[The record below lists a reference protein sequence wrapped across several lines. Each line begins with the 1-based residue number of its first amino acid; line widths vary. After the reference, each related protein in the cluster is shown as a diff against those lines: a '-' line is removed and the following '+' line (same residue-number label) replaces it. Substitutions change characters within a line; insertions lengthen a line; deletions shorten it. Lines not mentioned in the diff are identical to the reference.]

1 MNWALEQMYILDK
14 KKKHRLISQKQT
26 MDIVDTNTS
35 DIFYLFLRKQKLYSI
50 SDKSLK
56 TQIALISPLGILA
69 KEN

>member
-1 MNWALEQMYILDK
+1 MLYLPLNGRDFGTNIHFGQ

-35 DIFYLFLRKQKLYSI
+35 DIFYLFLRKQKFYSI

-56 TQIALISPLGILA
+56 TQIALISP
-69 KEN
+69 